1 MSVIETIEAIRSG
14 LMWICLSALAAIA
27 AGVIGAWLYRS
38 ASSVVA
44 WVWRSRPWFE
54 KGVLIGLLSFCVV
67 FGSEKTRSGGG
78 ALGDRALPSVGADHR
93 AARTGNG
100 ALGDRALPGVPA
112 EEIAQ
117 GWRLESVVTNDAVS
131 SYAMP
136 TNGVEYAPWSL
147 GGGYEMHF
155 PLDLG
160 DFAFPFG
167 TGVVHRL
174 DVLSGGMVE
183 SLPRQ
188 RMKGR
193 YSSAMSICA
202 AREYASI
209 VPGVG
214 RFWWAETARPESAPY
229 RGKVLTWENVYA
241 GRDRTGQYNAQIEFH
256 ADGNFI
262 TRSNNVERVYRRV
275 LPYDL
280 DNDGLPNTIDP
291 APETPVIPSA
301 WNQSEAWAAAAFP
314 SNAAEIAAM
323 GGYAAWVAARGAEPD
338 RRLVTLG
345 VTFDDGSAWPTL
357 LNFGDIPVV
366 ADGAAELVFAIDC
379 GAKVP
384 FSLTTGRLG
393 SLAVT
398 ATEPPT
404 RSGEGMTTTESSEFL
419 GNYVFPHERTV
430 NDMKVHL
437 DDPCT
442 GWLCRLA
449 GVNIDGDLDHLH
461 PGDSAELTAE
471 VSHCH
476 PNAYLGCTW
485 TGGEGI
491 LFSDEHSLSTTVT
504 YDSTSTVEWATNG
517 IDLITYFLG
526 YSLTNH
532 INVTV
537 GVQVEPSLE
546 FSLGCQGVFFL
557 NDVELGLPSNRAERI
572 RPVTL
577 NLTGPVGTNGTV
589 QLSVQ
594 GNINPVLFQVE
605 DGVTNRVTSETVF
618 PLAVT
623 DDFAHTGSSTFYMSC
638 PNLGTGTITA
648 TFTPA
653 DGGDPLTDSVTFRC
667 IEPLRKL
674 VNSRRDTAV
683 PQIYNPSRLVYGTN
697 AILCV
702 DFNGPFQENEIHWH
716 VKEGAAT
723 VNPTV
728 GKRVVVTPTA
738 ADGVVTVEAR
748 FNDDE
753 IQPQFVLPIVQER
766 VLDVRA
772 FVVCNEEA
780 GNVEPA
786 VDDEG
791 VRNYVQFANFVFRQI
806 GVRFN
811 LLGIE
816 TLPNSAKN
824 WNIVMNE
831 WTGVSLWR
839 RKSVS
844 SQVRSLMRDN
854 NVSGCINVYFVGN
867 ISMDVDGESREL
879 GGCQIS
885 GGVFISNK
893 CSDHTLAHELGHAL
907 GLWDCY
913 DSYSSLRDQ
922 NSGLPPLEV
931 KDPDLPISP
940 SRFQSRPRDWGDET
954 GRGFYALSDTYR
966 SVIKQFLMYG
976 DDDFIPHYSYDIPD
990 GAVECINN
998 NNHQK
1003 PSRGF
1008 GGIGAV
1014 NVRSTNEGVYA
1025 E

>member
-27 AGVIGAWLYRS
+27 ADVIGAWLRREVAS
-38 ASSVVA
+38 AMRRLLTVA
-44 WVWRSRPWFE
+44 RTAAFVAVSA
-54 KGVLIGLLSFCVV
+54 FCVI
-67 FGSEKTRSGGG
+67 RGG
-78 ALGDRALPSVGADHR
+78 AKFLMPPPS
-93 AARTGNG
+93 TGG
-100 ALGDRALPGVPA
+100 TPVVPVVVTP

-117 GWRLESVVTNDAVS
+117 GWRLESVVTNDAV

-214 RFWWAETARPESAPY
+214 RFWWADAVTAVAGRPPY

-357 LNFGDIPVV
+357 LNFGDILVV

-430 NDMKVHL
+430 NDVKVHL

-491 LFSDEHSLSTTVT
+491 QFSDEHSLSTTVT

-653 DGGDPLTDSVTFRC
+653 DGGEPLTDSVTFRC

-674 VNSRRDTAV
+674 VNSQRDVSAPRIV
-683 PQIYNPSRLVYGTN
+683 NPSRLVYGTN
-697 AILCV
+697 AVLCV
-702 DFNGPFQENEIHWH
+702 DYNGPFQESEIHWH
-716 VKEGAAT
+716 VKEGSAT

-728 GKRVVVTPTA
+728 GKRVVVTPTV

-748 FNDDE
+748 FNGDE

-772 FVVCNEEA
+772 FVVCTENDGGLKVAMEDNEIHNQIQA
-780 GNVEPA
+780 ANVA
-786 VDDEG
+786 FGQVG
-791 VRNYVQFANFVFRQI
+791 I
-806 GVRFN
+806 IFN
-811 LLGIE
+811 LVGIE
-816 TLPNSAKN
+816 PLLNSSN
-824 WNIVMNE
+824 YWNIVVNE
-831 WTGVSLWR
+831 RTGLWPFR
-839 RKSVS
+839 NPVLSR
-844 SQVRSLMRDN
+844 QVRSLIQAH
-854 NVSGCINVYFVGN
+854 NVSGCINIYFVGDILKGAGDDSSPN
-867 ISMDVDGESREL
+867 GFRVP
-879 GGCQIS
+879 GCVFVKS
-885 GGVFISNK
+885 GSPDLV
-893 CSDHTLAHELGHAL
+893 LAHEFGHAL

-913 DSYSSLRDQ
+913 DSYSVLGDE
-922 NSGLPPLEV
+922 NSDEDPLV
-931 KDPDLPISP
+931 VPDAKLPISA
-940 SRFQSRPRDWGDET
+940 SRFRSHQRDWGHET
-954 GRGFYALSDTYR
+954 GRGFYASADTYL
-966 SVIKQFLMYG
+966 SILQQFLMYG
-976 DDDFIPHYSYDIPD
+976 EVSEWRYNFDIPD
-990 GAVECINN
+990 DAVRCLNN
-998 NNHQK
+998 NNHQEV
-1003 PSRGF
+1003 SFGF
-1008 GGIGAV
+1008 GEIGAT
-1014 NVRSTNEGVYA
+1014 NLKPTNEGVYA
-1025 E
+1025 K